1 MKKNITVLASL
12 IMLGVACAPNMKR
25 LAESNK
31 YKSQAEN
38 SISAAKE
45 KIRIA
50 KEKGAEKYSGD
61 NFNFAMFSLEE
72 AEKCYN
78 NGVLNHRKSYKIA
91 RENYVKAVEY
101 GNSSIEF
108 SDLAI
113 EISEISKVLEG
124 AGKAIEEAK
133 AVDAWVYAAKKM
145 NEASTF
151 LEQAWQSFRAGKY
164 PEARESAKQA
174 TKSANEARKEAEIKR
189 RNLEERTK
197 RFEKAKEELTAGLSN
212 KNDIDGII
220 EAVKELLAAEVDL
233 LRYRIDISE
242 DGEEKTGLKQS
253 LEEIKEAE
261 SGISGLI
268 KEYYKAKKEFDDV
281 KQRVGLA
288 KEERDMLEKELV
300 RLKAKAKTVV
310 DELDDLIRKRD
321 GL

>member
-1 MKKNITVLASL
+1 MKKIVTVLVSL
-12 IMLGVACAPNMKR
+12 VMFGVACAPSMKQ

-50 KEKGAEKYSGD
+50 KEKGAEKYSED

-78 NGVLNHRKSYKIA
+78 TAVLNHRKSYKVA
-91 RENYVKAVEY
+91 RENYLKAIEY

-133 AVDAWVYAAKKM
+133 AVDAWIYSVKKM
-145 NEASTF
+145 NEASAF

-164 PEARESAKQA
+164 PETREFVRQA
-174 TKSANEARKEAEIKR
+174 VKFANEARKEAEVKR
-189 RNLEERTK
+189 GNIEERTK
-197 RFEKAKEELTAGLSN
+197 RFEKAKEKLTAKLSN
-212 KNDIDGII
+212 KSDIDGII
-220 EAVKELLAAEVDL
+220 EAVKELLSAEIDL
-233 LRYRIDISE
+233 LGYRIDISE

-253 LEEIKEAE
+253 LAEIKETE
-261 SGISGLI
+261 SSISNLV
-268 KEYYKAKKEFDDV
+268 KEYYKAKKEFDEV
-281 KQRVGLA
+281 KQKVGTA

-300 RLKAKAKTVV
+300 RLKAKAVTVV
-310 DELDDLIRKRD
+310 DELDSLIRKRD